1 MKKHKWSVIMC
12 LSLCLML
19 VSLAVMLT
27 SMKPSES
34 TFVAPEQEPNATKGV
49 PDTDDP
55 DYASIEDEGL
65 PFKTAI
71 CGMPKRSDDGLTV
84 YFTNPETNEG
94 PLMLQVLD
102 ENGLILAQTGL
113 VDPGYY
119 LKEIDVDLDSG
130 KEITMKVN
138 GYSKTGYYSI
148 GSFELQTQVG

>member
-19 VSLAVMLT
+19 ASLIVMVS
-27 SMKPSES
+27 SMKSSES
-34 TFVAPEQEPNATKGV
+34 TFVAPEQELNAVEGV

-55 DYASIEDEGL
+55 DYARIEDENL
-65 PFKTAI
+65 PFKTAV
-71 CGMPKRSDDGLTV
+71 CGMPKASDEGLAV

-94 PLMLQVLD
+94 PLMLQILD

-113 VDPGYY
+113 IDPGYY
-119 LKEIDVDLDSG
+119 LESIDVDLDSG

-138 GYSKTGYYSI
+138 GYSKAGYYSI